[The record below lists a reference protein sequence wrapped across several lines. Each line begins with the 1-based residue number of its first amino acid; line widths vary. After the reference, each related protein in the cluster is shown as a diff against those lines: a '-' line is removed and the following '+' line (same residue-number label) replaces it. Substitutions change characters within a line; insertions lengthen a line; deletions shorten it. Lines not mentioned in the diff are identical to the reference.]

1 MTYFDPS
8 VKIFPC
14 FRSGIFLPRVN
25 EERNLHDLEYPD
37 IPSIPEENEDDFLS
51 TPSCS
56 PINFSEFSPES
67 AIMDEKR
74 DSNNSDLISVMP
86 WRGILKK
93 TNSRVN
99 LNE

>member
-1 MTYFDPS
+1 MFWS
-8 VKIFPC
+8 NI
-14 FRSGIFLPRVN
+14 LMPRVN

-37 IPSIPEENEDDFLS
+37 IPSIPEENEEDFLS
-51 TPSCS
+51 TPSRS
-56 PINFSEFSPES
+56 PLIFSEFSPES

-74 DSNNSDLISVMP
+74 DSNASDLISVMP